1 MYEFIRGVVQ
11 RSLPGV
17 VILDAGGVGYRL
29 QTPLSTTSRLGPPGT
44 EATLLVHH
52 TINADQGE
60 QRLYGFGTEDE
71 RKLFRLL
78 IEVKGIG
85 PATALTVLCAAEPE
99 RLAELIAAGDVASLK
114 RFKGIG
120 PKGAERIVTELR
132 DRVAPWAKGR
142 AAPETAEATPDSAT
156 QTDAV
161 LALQALGYPGPRS
174 QQAVQKA
181 IRELGETAPTEDIVR
196 KALQSV

>member
-1 MYEFIRGVVQ
+1 MYEYIRGVVQ

-17 VILDAGGVGYRL
+17 VIIDAGGVGYRL

-71 RKLFRLL
+71 RVLFRLL

-85 PATALTVLCAAEPE
+85 PATALTVLCAADPE

-132 DRVAPWAKGR
+132 DRVAPWAPAR
-142 AAPETAEATPDSAT
+142 ATAEAADSGPTSAI

-161 LALQALGYPGPRS
+161 LALQALGYPGNRS

-181 IRELGETAPTEDIVR
+181 TKELGESAATEAIVR
-196 KALQSV
+196 KALQLV